1 MDAESLRCLLSGDYG
16 LVEDAL
22 NKFNKQNSQVF
33 NFTHFTS
40 TGQWML
46 IWNKLFAYLA
56 DPSMPHRVG
65 CLMAIKVLSRD
76 KTYLNESV
84 TAEQLDALLRL
95 AGIGPVGE
103 RCDATEEVQVEA
115 LKCLSNMIFQ
125 SIKCQEMCL
134 ENASTEGIIRRV
146 KMYKEV
152 AYGYDIKYFDMKL
165 LFLLTAINCDIRAKV
180 RDQLHGLV
188 YLVETLDLF
197 MGQAATFKEFSDKDL
212 DLINEVL
219 KVLFNLTVR
228 TGDGLVPEEEE
239 ANQFHRLVTV
249 LHDLFFYRTLN
260 RDRIVSLH
268 SNIVNLL
275 TSVPVSCYLELVTPL
290 QTKEEQDLMQD
301 DADESSVTPP
311 TVPFEGKNVYVLQVL
326 VEFLRRN
333 FQRAEKKSDQYEML
347 SPVLTVLIK
356 AIRAD
361 PVHRRYV
368 RSVILPPLREV
379 HDRPEIGKELR
390 NYLCALL
397 TSPCTQIADL
407 SAELLFVLCKE
418 NVGRMIKYTGYGNA
432 AGLFANRGLLG
443 GRSVKV
449 SEQYSSDSEDSDTE
463 EYKQLQHG
471 INPVI
476 GCYEPAK
483 PNPLEGMSEEQKEYE
498 AMELVKLMDKLQRQ
512 GLIQP
517 CKIGD
522 DGRPHAVDHIMELQ
536 EEIPEQQRDY
546 KRKT

>member
-1 MDAESLRCLLSGDYG
+1 MDAESLSCLLSGDYG
-16 LVEDAL
+16 R
-22 NKFNKQNSQVF
+22 NGQVF

-40 TGQWML
+40 TGQWVL
-46 IWNKLFAYLA
+46 IWNKLFEYLA
-56 DPSMPHRVG
+56 DPGMPCRVE
-65 CLMAIKVLSRD
+65 CLMAVKVLARD
-76 KTYLNESV
+76 KTYLNETV
-84 TAEQLDALLRL
+84 CVEQLDGLLQL
-95 AGIGPVGE
+95 AGIGTPDG
-103 RCDATEEVQVEA
+103 CDATEEVQVEA

-125 SIKCQEMCL
+125 STKCQEMCL
-134 ENASTEGIIRRV
+134 SNASTEGIIRRV
-146 KMYKEV
+146 KMYKE
-152 AYGYDIKYFDMKL
+152 APYGYDIKYFDMKL

-197 MGQAATFKEFSDKDL
+197 MSQAATFKEFSDKDL

-228 TGDGLVPEEEE
+228 ASDNLVPEEEE
-239 ANQFHRLVTV
+239 ATQFHRLVTV

-260 RDRIVSLH
+260 RDKIVLLH

-275 TSVPVSCYLELVTPL
+275 TSVPVSCYVELV
-290 QTKEEQDLMQD
+290 
-301 DADESSVTPP
+301 SSLHAKHDSPVDGGDPTGG
-311 TVPFEGKNVYVLQVL
+311 TVPFEGKNVYVLHVL
-326 VEFLRRN
+326 VEFLRKN
-333 FQRAEKKSDQYEML
+333 FQKAEKKSDQYEML
-347 SPVLTVLIK
+347 SPILTVLIK

-361 PVHRRYV
+361 GVHRRFV
-368 RSVILPPLREV
+368 RSIVLPPLRDV
-379 HDRPEIGKELR
+379 RDRPEIGKELR
-390 NYLCALL
+390 NYLCSLL

-443 GRSVKV
+443 GRTGNGG
-449 SEQYSSDSEDSDTE
+449 EQYSSDSEDSDTE
-463 EYKQLQHG
+463 EYKQIQHA

-476 GCYEPAK
+476 GCYEPPK

-517 CKIGD
+517 CKIGE
-522 DGRPHAVDHIMELQ
+522 DGRPQPVDHIMELQ
-536 EEIPEQQRDY
+536 EEIPEQQRDH

>member
-1 MDAESLRCLLSGDYG
+1 MDADGLRCLLSGDYG
-16 LVEDAL
+16 LVEEAL

-33 NFTHFTS
+33 NFMHFTS
-40 TGQWML
+40 TGQWVL

-56 DPSMPHRVG
+56 DPGMPHRVG

-76 KTYLNESV
+76 KTYLNETV
-84 TAEQLDALLRL
+84 TVEQLDLLLQL
-95 AGIGPVGE
+95 AGIGTLDTCE
-103 RCDATEEVQVEA
+103 ATQEVQVEA

-125 SIKCQEMCL
+125 STKCQEMCL
-134 ENASTEGIIRRV
+134 SNASTEGIIRRV
-146 KMYKEV
+146 KMYKE
-152 AYGYDIKYFDMKL
+152 APYGYDIKYFDMKL

-228 TGDGLVPEEEE
+228 TSDNLVPEEEE
-239 ANQFHRLVTV
+239 ATQFHRLVTV

-260 RDRIVSLH
+260 RDKIVSLH

-275 TSVPVSCYLELVTPL
+275 TSVPVSCYVELVTSLSAKCDSPPARGG
-290 QTKEEQDLMQD
+290 D
-301 DADESSVTPP
+301 DPMVI
-311 TVPFEGKNVYVLQVL
+311 VPFESKNMYVLHVL
-326 VEFLRRN
+326 VEFLRKN
-333 FQRAEKKSDQYEML
+333 FQKAEKKSDQYELL
-347 SPVLTVLIK
+347 SPILTVLIK

-361 PVHRRYV
+361 AINRRYI
-368 RSVILPPLREV
+368 RSVVLPPLRDV
-379 HDRPEIGKELR
+379 RDRPEIGKELR
-390 NYLCALL
+390 NYLCSLL

-443 GRSVKV
+443 GRTAKGC
-449 SEQYSSDSEDSDTE
+449 EQYSSDSEDSDTE
-463 EYKQLQHG
+463 EYKQLQHA
-471 INPVI
+471 INPVL
-476 GCYEPAK
+476 GCYEPPK
-483 PNPLEGMSEEQKEYE
+483 PNPLEGMSEERKEYE

-512 GLIQP
+512 GVIQP
-517 CKIGD
+517 CKIGE
-522 DGRPHAVDHIMELQ
+522 DGRPQAVEHIMELQ
-536 EEIPEQQRDY
+536 EEIPEQQRDH

>member
-1 MDAESLRCLLSGDYG
+1 MDADSLRCLLSGDYG
-16 LVEDAL
+16 LVEEAL

-33 NFTHFTS
+33 NFMHFTS
-40 TGQWML
+40 TGQWVL

-56 DPSMPHRVG
+56 DPGMPHRVG

-76 KTYLNESV
+76 KTYLNETV
-84 TAEQLDALLRL
+84 TVEQLDLLLQL
-95 AGIGPVGE
+95 AGIGPL
-103 RCDATEEVQVEA
+103 DACEASEEVQVEA

-125 SIKCQEMCL
+125 STKCQEMCL
-134 ENASTEGIIRRV
+134 SNASTEGIIRRV
-146 KMYKEV
+146 KMYKE
-152 AYGYDIKYFDMKL
+152 APYGYDIKYFDMKL

-197 MGQAATFKEFSDKDL
+197 MGQSATFKEFSDKDL
-212 DLINEVL
+212 DLVNEVL

-228 TGDGLVPEEEE
+228 TSDNLVPEEEE
-239 ANQFHRLVTV
+239 ATQFHRLVTV

-260 RDRIVSLH
+260 RDKIVSLH

-275 TSVPVSCYLELVTPL
+275 TSVPVSCYVELVTSLNAKCDSPPACVG
-290 QTKEEQDLMQD
+290 D
-301 DADESSVTPP
+301 DPVATV
-311 TVPFEGKNVYVLQVL
+311 VPFESKNMYVLHVL
-326 VEFLRRN
+326 VEFLRKN
-333 FQRAEKKSDQYEML
+333 FQKAEKKSDQYELL
-347 SPVLTVLIK
+347 SPILTVLIK

-361 PVHRRYV
+361 AINRRYV
-368 RSVILPPLREV
+368 RSVVLPPLRDV
-379 HDRPEIGKELR
+379 RDRPEIGKELR
-390 NYLCALL
+390 NYLCSLL

-443 GRSVKV
+443 GRTAKGC
-449 SEQYSSDSEDSDTE
+449 EQYSSDSEDSDTE
-463 EYKQLQHG
+463 EYKQLQHA
-471 INPVI
+471 INPVL
-476 GCYEPAK
+476 GCYEPPK
-483 PNPLEGMSEEQKEYE
+483 PNPLEGMSEERKEYE

-512 GLIQP
+512 GVIQP
-517 CKIGD
+517 CKIGE
-522 DGRPHAVDHIMELQ
+522 DGRPQAVEHIMELQ
-536 EEIPEQQRDY
+536 EEIPEQQRDH

>member
-1 MDAESLRCLLSGDYG
+1 MDVESLNCLLSGDYG
-16 LVEDAL
+16 RIKEALV
-22 NKFNKQNSQVF
+22 KFNKQNSQVF

-40 TGQWML
+40 TGQWVL
-46 IWNKLFAYLA
+46 IWNKLFEYLA
-56 DPSMPHRVG
+56 DPVMPHRVD
-65 CLMAIKVLSRD
+65 CLMAIKVLARD
-76 KTYLNESV
+76 KTYLNETVSV
-84 TAEQLDALLRL
+84 EQLDGLLQL
-95 AGIGPVGE
+95 AGIGTLDG
-103 RCDATEEVQVEA
+103 CDAPEEVQVEA

-125 SIKCQEMCL
+125 STKCQEMCL
-134 ENASTEGIIRRV
+134 NNASTEGIIRRV
-146 KMYKEV
+146 KMYKE
-152 AYGYDIKYFDMKL
+152 APYGYDIKYFDMKL

-197 MGQAATFKEFSDKDL
+197 MSQAAIFKEFSDKDL

-228 TGDGLVPEEEE
+228 SSDNLVPEEEE
-239 ANQFHRLVTV
+239 ATQFHRLVTV

-260 RDRIVSLH
+260 RDKIVLLH

-275 TSVPVSCYLELVTPL
+275 TSVPVSCYVELVCRL
-290 QTKEEQDLMQD
+290 NAKQD
-301 DADESSVTPP
+301 TPP
-311 TVPFEGKNVYVLQVL
+311 ATGDGIDPPAVVPFEGNNVYVLHVL
-326 VEFLRRN
+326 VEFLRKN
-333 FQRAEKKSDQYEML
+333 FQKAEKKTDQYEML
-347 SPVLTVLIK
+347 SPILTVLIK
-356 AIRAD
+356 AVRAD
-361 PVHRRYV
+361 GVHRRYV
-368 RSVILPPLREV
+368 RSIILPPLRDV
-379 HDRPEIGKELR
+379 RDRPEIGKELR
-390 NYLCALL
+390 NYLCSLL

-443 GRSVKV
+443 GRTGNGG
-449 SEQYSSDSEDSDTE
+449 EQYSSDSEDSDTE
-463 EYKQLQHG
+463 EYKQIQHA

-476 GCYEPAK
+476 GCYEPPK

-522 DGRPHAVDHIMELQ
+522 DGRPQAVDHIMELQ
-536 EEIPEQQRDY
+536 DEIPEQQRDH